1 MILKLVPILY
11 YQGLISI
18 IVVLYKSVS
27 VPNFKVFLVELKKF
41 LKLSK
46 IISALFWDENII
58 YDQRRQAIL
67 TSVL

>member
-58 YDQRRQAIL
+58 YDQRRQAVL

>member
-27 VPNFKVFLVELKKF
+27 VPNFKVFLVELKKL

-58 YDQRRQAIL
+58 YDQRRQAVL

>member
-46 IISALFWDENII
+46 IISDLFWDENII
-58 YDQRRQAIL
+58 YDQRRQAVL

>member
-11 YQGLISI
+11 YQGLNSI

-58 YDQRRQAIL
+58 YDQRRQAVL